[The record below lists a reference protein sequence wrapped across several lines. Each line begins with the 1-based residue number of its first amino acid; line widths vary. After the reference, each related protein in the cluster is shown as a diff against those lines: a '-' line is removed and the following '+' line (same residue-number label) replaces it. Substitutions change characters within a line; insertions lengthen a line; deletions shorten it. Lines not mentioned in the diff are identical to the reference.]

1 MGREEMTRRVVKAI
15 ENDHVHIVGHLT
27 GRLLLSR
34 DGYEIDVHE
43 VIEAAREHGKVIEIN
58 SSPYRLD
65 LDWRY
70 IKHAKERGVKFAICP
85 DAHSIEGLEDV
96 KYGIGIARKGWL
108 EAKDVINTYEIQ
120 QVLDFLKNT

>member
-1 MGREEMTRRVVKAI
+1 MTRRVIKAI
-15 ENDHVHIVGHLT
+15 ENKHTDIIGHLT

-34 DGYEIDVHE
+34 EGYDIDVYE
-43 VIEAAREHGKVIEIN
+43 VIEIARDYGKIIEIN

-70 IKHAKERGVKFAICP
+70 IKYAKGKGVKFAICP

-108 EAKDVINTYEIQ
+108 EAKDVINTYDIQ
-120 QVLDFLKNT
+120 QVLHFLKKI